1 MEEDTEINSEFF
13 TEHFENVIAWLYPFG
28 VPSSAIPCSITMD
41 VNSLEIPE
49 NAEIIGRV

>member
-1 MEEDTEINSEFF
+1 MEEEINSEFF
-13 TEHFENVIAWLYPFG
+13 AEQFENVVAFLYPLG
-28 VPSSAIPCSITMD
+28 VPSSAIPCVITMD